1 MGEEERLSEKLE
13 MLEERAE
20 ELDRKRTSG
29 IGSIAL
35 INNRNRKDN
44 IKKAE
49 LAIGLEIEQRKR
61 DGITHDPFTRRQT
74 KPKLHGKKEE
84 LKVTSEMLFQ
94 LATKGTIESQEDI
107 EKKKAEEEEEKKKA
121 EDKAK
126 KEAKPE

>member
-1 MGEEERLSEKLE
+1 MDS
-13 MLEERAE
+13 LEERAE

-49 LAIGLEIEQRKR
+49 IAIVQEIEQRKR

-74 KPKLHGKKEE
+74 KPKMHGKKEE
-84 LKVTSEMLFQ
+84 PKV
-94 LATKGTIESQEDI
+94 ID
-107 EKKKAEEEEEKKKA
+107 
-121 EDKAK
+121 
-126 KEAKPE
+126 